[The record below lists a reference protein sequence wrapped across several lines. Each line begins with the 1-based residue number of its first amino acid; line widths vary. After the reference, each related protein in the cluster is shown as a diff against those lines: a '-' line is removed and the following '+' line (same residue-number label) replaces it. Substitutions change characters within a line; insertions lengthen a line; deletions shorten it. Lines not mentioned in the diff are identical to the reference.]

1 MAMPTKVFLFQSSLR
16 FFEPHTLH
24 EHLFLSLARTF
35 PLSGTNPVSVLYI
48 VLDHNYCQNRLACFS
63 CSQRTK
69 GSENR
74 PSFLRRNLNQQHKW
88 NRIVQVAICLS
99 RFTHTHIPYQYFKR
113 THTLSLILTHKHTH
127 SLSFSRTH
135 SHTLAS
141 PIEICPFSVRSH
153 FWLIEQERKMWFPMK
168 ERKKIQTK
176 VKKKLELDFLPD
188 FN

>member
-1 MAMPTKVFLFQSSLR
+1 M
-16 FFEPHTLH
+16 
-24 EHLFLSLARTF
+24 
-35 PLSGTNPVSVLYI
+35 SVLYI
-48 VLDHNYCQNRLACFS
+48 VLDHNYSQNRLGLFS

-69 GSENR
+69 SSKNR

-99 RFTHTHIPYQYFKR
+99 RFTHTHIPYQYF
-113 THTLSLILTHKHTH
+113 TLSLILTNK
-127 SLSFSRTH
+127 H
-135 SHTLAS
+135 SHTLSHSHARTHTHTRAS